1 MRPGTRA
8 QHIVICGGTSGVIAS
23 AIAAARMGSEATLV
37 ETRKKIGGIRKKFI
51 AGMRKHYV
59 TTYGADDENTKL
71 CHNGY

>member
-1 MRPGTRA
+1 
-8 QHIVICGGTSGVIAS
+8 
-23 AIAAARMGSEATLV
+23 MGSEATLV